1 MLPLLLKHPTH
12 YFIIAGSIRDQAYYE
27 ETINFL
33 NKKLVKYEIL
43 ETSIRSEEQG
53 KLVRKEGESEKE
65 SAKEFTMKNS
75 ITLRENVKIMDFLLH
90 PDYLSALR
98 EASLVMNTSVSEGMS
113 GSILEAFGA
122 KVPVLARKNEGN
134 CFLMQNGVNGGIFET
149 SKEFEEWYEILIG
162 EEEEERKEVG
172 GSRKK
177 KEGGKRREEEEKE
190 REEEEKGREEEE
202 AGREEKGKIEK
213 EGGLG
218 GKSKEKRRDEMVEK
232 ALKRNFQSR
241 ERRREF

>member
-1 MLPLLLKHPTH
+1 M
-12 YFIIAGSIRDQAYYE
+12 
-27 ETINFL
+27 
-33 NKKLVKYEIL
+33 
-43 ETSIRSEEQG
+43 
-53 KLVRKEGESEKE
+53 
-65 SAKEFTMKNS
+65 
-75 ITLRENVKIMDFLLH
+75 
-90 PDYLSALR
+90 
-98 EASLVMNTSVSEGMS
+98 
-113 GSILEAFGA
+113 
-122 KVPVLARKNEGN
+122 
-134 CFLMQNGVNGGIFET
+134 
-149 SKEFEEWYEILIG
+149 
-162 EEEEERKEVG
+162 G

-213 EGGLG
+213 EGLLG

>member
-1 MLPLLLKHPTH
+1 M
-12 YFIIAGSIRDQAYYE
+12 
-27 ETINFL
+27 
-33 NKKLVKYEIL
+33 

-190 REEEEKGREEEE
+190 REEEEKGMEEEE

>member
-1 MLPLLLKHPTH
+1 MLPLLLKHYTH
-12 YFIIAGSIRDQAYYE
+12 YFIIAGSIRDQAYYQ

-162 EEEEERKEVG
+162 ERRRRGRRWEEVERRRREGKG
-172 GSRKK
+172 GRRRKK
-177 KEGGKRREEEEKE
+177 RGKRRKKGGKRRKQG
-190 REEEEKGREEEE
+190 GR
-202 AGREEKGKIEK
+202 R
-213 EGGLG
+213 
-218 GKSKEKRRDEMVEK
+218 KEK
-232 ALKRNFQSR
+232 
-241 ERRREF
+241 